1 MENSLINKL
10 VCTFFLIL
18 VAASGLQAE
27 PLSITATVS
36 RTRLAV
42 NQQLAL
48 TIELSGD
55 GAQRA
60 EQPELPDMGGYL
72 TFLGSG
78 GTSQNMS
85 FVNGKMS
92 VSKSFTFYYL
102 AAKAGTFTIPPIKVV
117 HKNKTIQSQ
126 PITLTITPS
135 STPPSPDRQKQGRTD
150 NKNSENLYIRTLVNK
165 KTVFQNEPI
174 VVTYRIYAAVS
185 VTGYSIIKLPET
197 TGFWVEDIEM
207 PPQPEVKEEI
217 INGQRYVTADIK
229 KMTLFPTS
237 PGKRSIGPL
246 SLQCEVKEQTRRR
259 SRDIFDSFFDDGF
272 FGRTVRKTISS
283 PIAEINVK
291 PLPRIDKPDSF
302 SGVVGQFKITASVDK
317 NTVKTDEAVTL
328 TVTLSGVGNIRTL
341 SEPVVQIPPD
351 FEQYEPTISEKIDRT
366 NGVISG
372 SKTFEYVLVP
382 RFPGMQRIKPIEF
395 SYFDPKTKSYK
406 IVRSPELLINVEKGA
421 GQIVRSG
428 GSGLSKEEIKYVGQ
442 DIRFIKLVSDDF
454 RPIGDRL
461 YKRDLFF
468 VLLVFPLL
476 LLGIAFSYQK
486 HVEKLSGNIAYAR
499 SRKAN
504 AMAKKRLS
512 KAKTFLKPDMQ
523 KEFFAEVSN
532 ALTGFAADKLNLSR
546 AGLISDELEK
556 EFSKRGV
563 SNELTKEYFDLVR
576 MCDFQRFAPATV
588 NAEEMT
594 NSYATAKKLII
605 KLDKAL

>member
-428 GSGLSKEEIKYVGQ
+428 GSGLSKEEIERMRKEAEEHAEE
-442 DIRFIKLVSDDF
+442 DRRRRELVELKNSADALIYNIEKILKEQGDKIPADERSNVESAISNLREAMKSDDAQA
-454 RPIGDRL
+454 I
-461 YKRDLFF
+461 KR
-468 VLLVFPLL
+468 
-476 LLGIAFSYQK
+476 
-486 HVEKLSGNIAYAR
+486 
-499 SRKAN
+499 
-504 AMAKKRLS
+504 AM
-512 KAKTFLKPDMQ
+512 
-523 KEFFAEVSN
+523 EN
-532 ALTGFAADKLNLSR
+532 
-546 AGLISDELEK
+546 LEK
-556 EFSKRGV
+556 SSHKI
-563 SNELTKEYFDLVR
+563 
-576 MCDFQRFAPATV
+576 
-588 NAEEMT
+588 AEEM
-594 NSYATAKKLII
+594 YKATASQTVGAQSAGQTAQEQPGSEEKGKSDEDVIDAEYDV
-605 KLDKAL
+605 KE